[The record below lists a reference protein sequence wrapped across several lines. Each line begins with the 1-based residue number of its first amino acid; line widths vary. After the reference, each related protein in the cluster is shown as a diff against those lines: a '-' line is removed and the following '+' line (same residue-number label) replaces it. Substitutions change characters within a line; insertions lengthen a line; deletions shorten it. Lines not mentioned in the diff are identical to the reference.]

1 MSLYDADKEEQL
13 KLLNEWLDANQKDI
27 DEYQA
32 LVDEQMEKKR
42 VLEEKLAVKI
52 RPILNKVATFQRFVD
67 SFTNKKH
74 EIQRQ
79 IKKVEN
85 GEEN

>member
-1 MSLYDADKEEQL
+1 MSLYETSKEEQL
-13 KLLNEWLDANQKDI
+13 RLLNEWLAANQKDI

-42 VLEEKLAVKI
+42 VIEEKVAKKL
-52 RPILNKVATFQRFVD
+52 RPILEKVAVFQKFVN

-74 EIQRQ
+74 KIEEEIE
-79 IKKVEN
+79 KLSEK
-85 GEEN
+85 